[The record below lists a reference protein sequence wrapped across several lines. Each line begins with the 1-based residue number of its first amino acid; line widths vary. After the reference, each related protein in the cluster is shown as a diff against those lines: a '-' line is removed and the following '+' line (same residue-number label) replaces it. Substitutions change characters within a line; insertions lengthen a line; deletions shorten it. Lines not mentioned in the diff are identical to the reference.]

1 MITDRSVRLTSMDC
15 SRFQRRVVRIDAGCS
30 RPYDESEWDDAL
42 VIVTA
47 GVVELEGLSG
57 RRRRFSG
64 GAGGCFRGVGC
75 CGSPPCLSWP
85 CTTLVATPPRSP
97 QFPDRLIPEPRLVLI
112 D

>member
-30 RPYDESEWDDAL
+30 RPYDESEWDDEL

-57 RRRRFSG
+57 RRWRFSRGAMLWLTDLPLLALRNPG
-64 GAGGCFRGVGC
+64 GETAEITSVSRPIN
-75 CGSPPCLSWP
+75 SR
-85 CTTLVATPPRSP
+85 TPIRPN
-97 QFPDRLIPEPRLVLI
+97 
-112 D
+112 

>member
-57 RRRRFSG
+57 RRWRFPR
-64 GAGGCFRGVGC
+64 GAMLWLTDLPVRALHNPGEEPAELTAVSRPIN
-75 CGSPPCLSWP
+75 SRPPTRP
-85 CTTLVATPPRSP
+85 
-97 QFPDRLIPEPRLVLI
+97 I
-112 D
+112 